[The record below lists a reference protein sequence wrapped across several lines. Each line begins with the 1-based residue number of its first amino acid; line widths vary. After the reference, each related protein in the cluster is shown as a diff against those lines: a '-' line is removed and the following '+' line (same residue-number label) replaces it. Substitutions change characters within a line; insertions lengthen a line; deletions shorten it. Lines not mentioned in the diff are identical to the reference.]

1 MHTSDSSKTSS
12 SFPKHSQFFRYVRVC
27 RVGIVISFLYV
38 EMKMKVRE
46 QFTFFLFRFFFAYI
60 SVAHSTSH
68 YQQRPR
74 MVAERKN
81 GSSQRRNAQQEDKKK
96 AKKFESTSQWTT
108 TFHLMGRRLSGGGQ
122 WRFFSAPRRCRR
134 RRDEK
139 ELHEKEHTKKN
150 TNLSLNRLSFAT
162 FPPPLSLSL
171 CTTKWMEETLRGI
184 VEHVVLK

>member
-1 MHTSDSSKTSS
+1 MTTISSQCSSMHTSDPSRTSS

-38 EMKMKVRE
+38 EMRMKVRE

-60 SVAHSTSH
+60 SVAHLTSH

-96 AKKFESTSQWTT
+96 GEKIRVDIAMNNNISSYGTSTFWRRTMTVFFCTT
-108 TFHLMGRRLSGGGQ
+108 
-122 WRFFSAPRRCRR
+122 
-134 RRDEK
+134 
-139 ELHEKEHTKKN
+139 
-150 TNLSLNRLSFAT
+150 
-162 FPPPLSLSL
+162 SLSSS
-171 CTTKWMEETLRGI
+171 LR
-184 VEHVVLK
+184 